1 MTRYRL
7 LFSPEFERSFR
18 RLDGS
23 TREAVLRQLEKLVEH
38 PERGKPLR
46 HTFRGLWRLRIGGL
60 RLVYEIEGDT
70 ARVHVLDR
78 RENVY
83 R

>member
-1 MTRYRL
+1 MSKYRL

-18 RLDGS
+18 KLDGS
-23 TREAVLRQLEKLVEH
+23 TREAVLRQLEKLEEN

-46 HTFRGLWRLRIGGL
+46 HTFRGLWRLRVGGL
-60 RLVYEIEGDT
+60 RLIYEIEGNVVK
-70 ARVHVLDR
+70 VHLLDR
-78 RENVY
+78 REKVY